1 MELWNM
7 VEDGYEEPEN
17 ELALTQAQRNALKEN
32 RKKDNKALFHIYQT
46 IEMSVYERISHA
58 SFAFS
63 ALEIDFFG
71 VFLPCGLRLDC
82 LSNKL
87 SQPPSYNTKSNHVKN
102 NRKSKKDKKVWE
114 NICLYCYSNAL
125 QVVRRGYTM

>member
-32 RKKDNKALFHIYQT
+32 RKKDSKALFHIYQT
-46 IEMSVYERISHA
+46 IEMSVHERISHA

-63 ALEIDFFG
+63 TLEIDFFG
-71 VFLPCGLRLDC
+71 VFLPCGLRLDR

-87 SQPPSYNTKSNHVKN
+87 SQPLSYNTRSNQAKN

-114 NICLYCYSNAL
+114 NISLYCYSNAL
-125 QVVRRGYTM
+125 QVVR